1 MQPRLALQFQLI
13 PRSDSLDPEK
23 ALLSACASWLGLA
36 HESLLNW
43 DLPSNHTL
51 DGGRILRWAPFVEDG
66 TALADLVLHEP
77 DPVDRAIQWS
87 SHLTFVKTPS
97 VSGISRRLN
106 VRIGTTGGTPHS
118 VTPPVRPPRLLSEL
132 DRDFLLV
139 SNDGPLQKTP
149 TQLEGST
156 LEAFVRY
163 VLCDPARTMPVLL
176 LTELP
181 DGGYV
186 IPPEAFGAEVFGL
199 GASYVLRHADTF
211 ALSDAVGGHARSVFL
226 GSARAY
232 LPGFSLDSDPFQHPL
247 VLARAL
253 ALPGERRRLVQR
265 LAEVSVERQI
275 PDDVTVETLR
285 DARAA
290 MYGTGTYADEVE
302 EEPETLDAVAGI
314 EGDTTHLATMLKAYE
329 TSIRQVE
336 GELSRTRER
345 LIEMRAQL
353 GYERTTV
360 RALRTNLAAMRE
372 GQPVTR
378 PVNDAPESVLEA
390 VERAQALYPDALEV
404 LPTALKSA
412 EESLFP
418 DAATAWRYMK
428 TLGEV
433 ARKRRDRMLYKPLEE
448 AFAEQDVEFV
458 PGHYEPGVRR
468 ARDQY
473 TFRAAEREVDCLDQL
488 RRGENPATCLRVY
501 FTSSEDGGFIVGHV
515 GRQLDSV
522 LVP

>member
-1 MQPRLALQFQLI
+1 MQPRLALQFELV
-13 PRSDSLDPEK
+13 PRSDSLDAEK
-23 ALLSACASWLGLA
+23 ALLTACAAWLGLA
-36 HESLLNW
+36 HESLLSW

-51 DGGRILRWAPFVEDG
+51 DGGRILRWAPFVENG

-77 DPVDRAIQWS
+77 DPVDRSIQWT
-87 SHLTFVKTPS
+87 SHLTYVRTP
-97 VSGISRRLN
+97 GISGVTRRLS

-118 VTPPVRPPRLLSEL
+118 VTPPVRPPRLLTEL
-132 DRDFLLV
+132 DRTFLLV

-290 MYGTGTYADEVE
+290 VYGAGTYADEDEV
-302 EEPETLDAVAGI
+302 LDAVSGI
-314 EGDTTHLATMLKAYE
+314 EGDATHLATMLKAYD
-329 TSIRQVE
+329 TSLRQVE

-345 LIEMRAQL
+345 LLELRGQL
-353 GYERTTV
+353 SHERTAV

-378 PVNDAPESVLEA
+378 PVDDAPESVLEA
-390 VERAQALYPDALEV
+390 VERAQALYPDALEI
-404 LPTALKSA
+404 LPSALKSA

-418 DAATAWRYMK
+418 DALTAWRYMK

-433 ARKRRDRMLYKPLEE
+433 ARKRRDRMLYKTLDE
-448 AFAEQDVEFV
+448 AFAEADVEFV
-458 PGHYEPGVRR
+458 AGPYEPGVRR
-468 ARDQY
+468 PRDQY
-473 TFRAAEREVDCLDQL
+473 TFRTAEREVDCLDQL

-522 LVP
+522 LVA

>member
-1 MQPRLALQFQLI
+1 MQPRLALQFELI
-13 PRSDSLDPEK
+13 PRSDSLNAEK
-23 ALLSACASWLGLA
+23 ALLSACAAWLGLA

-51 DGGRILRWAPFVEDG
+51 DGGRILRWAPFIEDG

-87 SHLTFVKTPS
+87 SHLTYVRTPS
-97 VSGISRRLN
+97 PTGVTRRIN

-118 VTPPVRPPRLLSEL
+118 VTPPVRPPRLLTEL

-290 MYGTGTYADEVE
+290 MYGTAAYADEEVE
-302 EEPETLDAVAGI
+302 QLDTVTGI
-314 EGDTTHLATMLKAYE
+314 EGDSTHLATMLKAYD
-329 TSIRQVE
+329 TSLRQVE

-345 LIEMRAQL
+345 LIEMRTQL
-353 GYERTTV
+353 AHERTTV

-372 GQPVTR
+372 GQSVTR
-378 PVNDAPESVLEA
+378 PVNDQPESVLEA
-390 VERAQALYPDALEV
+390 VERAQALYPDALEI
-404 LPTALKSA
+404 LPSALKSA

-418 DAATAWRYMK
+418 DAKTAWHFMK
-428 TLGEV
+428 TMGEI
-433 ARKRRDRMLYKPLEE
+433 ARKRRDRMLYKSVEE
-448 AFAEQDVEFV
+448 AFHDADIEYV
-458 PGHYEPGVRR
+458 PGPYEPGIRR
-468 ARDQY
+468 QRDQY
-473 TFRAAEREVDCLDQL
+473 TFRAADREVDCLDQL

-501 FTSSEDGGFIVGHV
+501 FTSSEDGGFIIGHV

>member
-1 MQPRLALQFQLI
+1 M
-13 PRSDSLDPEK
+13 
-23 ALLSACASWLGLA
+23 GLA

-43 DLPSNHTL
+43 EMPSNHTL
-51 DGGRILRWAPFVEDG
+51 DGGRLLRWAPFAEDG

-77 DPVDRAIQWS
+77 DPVDRAIQWT
-87 SHLTFVKTPS
+87 SHLTYVKTPG
-97 VSGISRRLN
+97 VSGVSRRLN
-106 VRIGTTGGTPHS
+106 LRIGTTGGTPHS
-118 VTPPVRPPRLLSEL
+118 VTPPVRPPRLLTEL

-156 LEAFVRY
+156 LDAFVRY

-275 PDDVTVETLR
+275 PDDITVETLR

-290 MYGTGTYADEVE
+290 VFGTSAYADEVE
-302 EEPETLDAVAGI
+302 ESPEPLEAGAGI
-314 EGDTTHLATMLKAYE
+314 EGDPTHLATMLKAYE
-329 TSIRQVE
+329 TTIRQVE

-345 LIEMRAQL
+345 LVEMRAQL
-353 GYERTTV
+353 GYERTSV

-378 PVNDAPESVLEA
+378 PVNDSPESVLEA
-390 VERAQALYPDALEV
+390 VERAQALYPDALEI

-418 DAATAWRYMK
+418 DALTAWRYMK
-428 TLGEV
+428 TLGEI
-433 ARKRRDRMLYKPLEE
+433 ARKRRDRMLYKSLEE

-458 PGHYEPGVRR
+458 AGPYEPGVRR
-468 ARDQY
+468 PRDQY

>member
-1 MQPRLALQFQLI
+1 MTTWVTVQPRLALQFELV
-13 PRSDSLDPEK
+13 PRSDSLNPEK
-23 ALLSACASWLGLA
+23 AFLSACASWLGLA

-51 DGGRILRWAPFVEDG
+51 DGGRLLRWAPFIEDG

-77 DPVDRAIQWS
+77 DPVDRSIQWT
-87 SHLTFVKTPS
+87 SHLTYVRTPS
-97 VSGISRRLN
+97 VSGITRRLN

-118 VTPPVRPPRLLSEL
+118 VTPPVRPPRLLTEL

-265 LAEVSVERQI
+265 LAEVSIERQI

-290 MYGTGTYADEVE
+290 LYGSATYADEEV
-302 EEPETLDAVAGI
+302 ETLDAVAGI
-314 EGDTTHLATMLKAYE
+314 EGDSTHLATMLKAYD
-329 TSIRQVE
+329 TSLRQVE
-336 GELSRTRER
+336 GELGRTRER

-353 GYERTTV
+353 AYERTAV

-390 VERAQALYPDALEV
+390 VERAQALYPDALEI
-404 LPTALKSA
+404 LPAKQ
-412 EESLFP
+412 
-418 DAATAWRYMK
+418 
-428 TLGEV
+428 V
-433 ARKRRDRMLYKPLEE
+433 
-448 AFAEQDVEFV
+448 
-458 PGHYEPGVRR
+458 
-468 ARDQY
+468 
-473 TFRAAEREVDCLDQL
+473 TF
-488 RRGENPATCLRVY
+488 
-501 FTSSEDGGFIVGHV
+501 
-515 GRQLDSV
+515 
-522 LVP
+522 